1 MGKQNKV
8 EVVIGGEIITI
19 ISDENDDYIQ
29 KLASYIDRK
38 MGEIRISKS
47 DATLNDRTRTL
58 LIAVNIADDFYK
70 MTDKYMQ
77 VACEHEAILIELN
90 RIKEE
95 NALLRESAQG
105 MQSQIDALQT
115 ELDAYLGLC
124 EQITA
129 PHEGIDN
136 VVSMNRLIV
145 KQ

>member
-8 EVVIGGEIITI
+8 EVVISGEIITL

-29 KLASYIDRK
+29 KLAGYIDRK
-38 MGEIRISKS
+38 MGEIKVSKS

-77 VACEHEAILIELN
+77 VAGEYETMQTELN
-90 RIKEE
+90 RMREE
-95 NALLRESAQG
+95 NDFLMETVQS
-105 MQSQIDALQT
+105 MQDQIGTLQT
-115 ELDAYLGLC
+115 ELDTYRGLC

-129 PHEGIDN
+129 PQEEFNN
-136 VVSMNRLIV
+136 VVSMNRSIV
-145 KQ
+145 K